1 MRWWA
6 CVPGAEERWG
16 ERWPCP
22 HLLHLLGFLFPWLGH
37 LDDWAW
43 CALRSFSVGLSS
55 FHLAQQDGKMVR
67 LGSRLQRGLRGVQG
81 NLCTLKEIRWDR
93 KEVGWGAGR
102 SRLLPL
108 PLPSC
113 HTGSVAQCDR
123 AGWPASTSAALPAWE
138 GMKEPGPRR
147 GWF

>member
-67 LGSRLQRGLRGVQG
+67 LGSRLQRGLRGVCPRESVHFKRNQ
-81 NLCTLKEIRWDR
+81 
-93 KEVGWGAGR
+93 VGQKG
-102 SRLLPL
+102 SRVGCGQEPAA
-108 PLPSC
+108 PSSFAVLS
-113 HTGSVAQCDR
+113 HRVS
-123 AGWPASTSAALPAWE
+123 
-138 GMKEPGPRR
+138 GPV
-147 GWF
+147 